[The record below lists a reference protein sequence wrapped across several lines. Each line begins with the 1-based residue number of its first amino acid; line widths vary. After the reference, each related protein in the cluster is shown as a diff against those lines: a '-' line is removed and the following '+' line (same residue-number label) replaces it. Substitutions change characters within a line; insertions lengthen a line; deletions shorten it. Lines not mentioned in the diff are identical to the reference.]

1 MILSQLLRNC
11 IRMLGF
17 IQYLCARFVLRS
29 HCNSFFLGNTTR
41 SFLCKSFSKI
51 SSTTHAGG
59 AVLLPYFFFLVYMG
73 IAMNIWFYNGQ
84 GIMGVYYL
92 SIPIEEYAYM
102 VFAPYASIVVWEA
115 FHRAIRRKKR

>member
-1 MILSQLLRNC
+1 MQAS
-11 IRMLGF
+11 
-17 IQYLCARFVLRS
+17 YLVLITVLFFFVLLLDLFYAKVSLRYPRQ
-29 HCNSFFLGNTTR
+29 LI
-41 SFLCKSFSKI
+41 LV
-51 SSTTHAGG
+51 
-59 AVLLPYFFFLVYMG
+59 VLFCFPIFFFLVYMG

-102 VFAPYASIVVWEA
+102 VFAPYSSIVVWEA